1 MMQRESYFNVW
12 EPMQRQVGYSQAVRV
27 GDLVFVAGTASV
39 GENFEPI
46 HAGDFPAQLN
56 VTYSRIGAT
65 LEHFGLDFRHVVR
78 EVMYVTDMGALVAA
92 MELRKRFYRDGPFP
106 AATGIEVRQLLYPE
120 LMIEVEVVAAF
131 TLPQPGAS
139 R

>member
-1 MMQRESYFNVW
+1 MQRESHFNVW
-12 EPMQRQVGYSQAVRV
+12 EPMQRQFGYSQAVRV

-39 GENFEPI
+39 GESFEPI
-46 HAGDFPAQLN
+46 HIGDFPAQLRA
-56 VTYSRIGAT
+56 VYGRIGET
-65 LEHFGLDFRHVVR
+65 LAHFGLDFRHVVR
-78 EVMYVTDMGALVAA
+78 EVMYVADMEALVAA
-92 MELRKRFYRDGPFP
+92 SDLRRSFYGDGPYP
-106 AATGIEVRQLLYPE
+106 AATGVEVRQLLYPE